1 MQQWVRARA
10 KQGGFPRLSAL
21 HLVSSVRGTGV
32 AALLQDLRA
41 AAGAKGDVWVI
52 GAQVRWALDISLVG
66 KGPASGGKGAKGDIY
81 VMGAQVH

>member
-1 MQQWVRARA
+1 MPHLLSHCAQQWVRARA

-32 AALLQDLRA
+32 GALLQDLRA

-52 GAQVRWALDISLVG
+52 GAQVPKAAAMCS
-66 KGPASGGKGAKGDIY
+66 
-81 VMGAQVH
+81 

>member
-1 MQQWVRARA
+1 MLRLLSRSAQQWVRARA

-32 AALLQDLRA
+32 GALLQDLRA

-52 GAQVRWALDISLVG
+52 GAQVCCV
-66 KGPASGGKGAKGDIY
+66 
-81 VMGAQVH
+81 